1 MGISYEYS
9 PSILLCAEENNS
21 IFYLDE
27 EEEEVERH
35 WSDLSPQP
43 KSSGLYRTS
52 FNVFPLQSDECL
64 GLLIERETE
73 HMPSENYTKRLA
85 SGCLDVSIRTD
96 AIDWILMSIPGFRFV
111 GIGLACSVQGIMK
124 FACFYILSFFF
135 PIRAHAYYNFGP
147 LSAYLSVNYLDRFL
161 SSYELPKGKTWMAQL
176 LAVACLSLAAK
187 MEEAAVPL
195 FLDLQVGEAKFVF
208 EARTVQRMEL
218 LLLSTLKWRMMSVTP
233 FSFIE
238 CFLRKLN
245 GGDLPSELS
254 ISRAVQLILGTIK
267 GIGFLSFKPSEIA
280 AAIALWVKGEAN
292 AIEVEKTITYSNKID
307 KERVLRCYKVMQ
319 EELLMTCAESADNKN
334 WISSVTY
341 MPQSPI
347 GVLDAA
353 CLSYKSDEMTS
364 SSQPSSH
371 RSSPAEKRRKISRP
385 SFS

>member
-1 MGISYEYS
+1 MGISYEYT
-9 PSILLCAEENNS
+9 PSILLCAEENHS
-21 IFYLDE
+21 IFCLDE
-27 EEEEVERH
+27 EEEVVQRN

-43 KSSGLYRTS
+43 KSSGLYGTS

-64 GLLIERETE
+64 DLLIERETK
-73 HMPSENYTKRLA
+73 HMPSDNYTKRLA
-85 SGCLDVSIRTD
+85 SGSLDVSIRTD
-96 AIDWILMSIPGFRFV
+96 AIDCILM
-111 GIGLACSVQGIMK
+111 
-124 FACFYILSFFF
+124 
-135 PIRAHAYYNFGP
+135 AHAYNNFGP

-187 MEEAAVPL
+187 MEEATVPL
-195 FLDLQVGEAKFVF
+195 FLDLQVAEAKFVF
-208 EARTVQRMEL
+208 EARTIQRMEL
-218 LLLSTLKWRMMSVTP
+218 LLLSTLKWRMQSVTP

-254 ISRAVQLILGTIK
+254 ISRAVKLILGTIK

-280 AAIALWVKGEAN
+280 AAIAIWVKGEAN

-319 EELLMTCAESADNKN
+319 EELLMTCVESADNKN
-334 WISSVTY
+334 WDSSVTY

-371 RSSPAEKRRKISRP
+371 HSSPAEKRRKISRP